1 MTPPQGWSAA
11 LIEHLGIELWRIPV
25 VVIAAIAV
33 YVSLVLLLR
42 VFGARLLSGLS
53 TFDTVVAIMIGSM
66 GARVIFGHPPTL
78 SAGLIGILTLVLLEV
93 VFGAV
98 VSTVRGRRVIAGA
111 PRVIVAHGR
120 VLTDQMRRAHVATAD
135 LHAALRRAG
144 LGGVEQAACVILEAS
159 GHLSVIRAGMPIDAE
174 LLDGVV
180 GAERVLDPAD

>member
-1 MTPPQGWSAA
+1 MSRLASLTPPQGWSAA
-11 LIEHLGIELWRIPV
+11 LVDHLGIEPWRIPV

-78 SAGLIGILTLVLLEV
+78 AAGLIGILTLVLLEV

-98 VSTVRGRRVIAGA
+98 VSTVRA
-111 PRVIVAHGR
+111 
-120 VLTDQMRRAHVATAD
+120 
-135 LHAALRRAG
+135 
-144 LGGVEQAACVILEAS
+144 GGVEQAACVIMEAS
-159 GHLSVIRAGMPIDAE
+159 GHLSVIRAGVPIDPA
-174 LLDGVV
+174 LLAGVV
-180 GAERVLDPAD
+180 GAERMLGPTD